1 MKGNGINACY
11 MVQQI
16 KITNKK
22 WNKDVKNII
31 NNKRKTKE
39 QDLLYYTKWSFC
51 VGWHK
56 KQGEPTNLSPISEFV
71 TIIIEEIYSQKIF

>member
-1 MKGNGINACY
+1 MELMHAIWFSKLKLLIRNGIK
-11 MVQQI
+11 ME
-16 KITNKK
+16 
-22 WNKDVKNII
+22 KNII
-31 NNKRKTKE
+31 NSKRKTKE